1 MTATSGARGGSTIR
15 STEEALGALAA
26 GCVGNFVE
34 WYDFAIHSY
43 SVPII
48 ATVFFPEGNR
58 TAAILSAFAL
68 YGVAFLAR
76 PLGGL
81 KIARRGAV
89 GMLARVG
96 DAR

>member
-1 MTATSGARGGSTIR
+1 MAAGSEARDEGTTWSAR
-15 STEEALGALAA
+15 EALRALSA
-26 GCVGNFVE
+26 GSIGNFVE
-34 WYDFAIHSY
+34 WYDFVIHSY

-89 GMLARVG
+89 GMLVRVG
-96 DAR
+96 EAR